1 MYYKGANML
10 HTLRQIVDADEKFRQ
25 MIRGISKQFYHQTVT
40 SDQIEAYISST
51 LGMDLKA
58 FFEQYLRDVRVPV
71 FEYSLEN
78 DVLKF
83 HWANCVVGFDMP
95 LKIAVN
101 NDTRFV
107 YPTTDW
113 KELKTD
119 AGSKIVTDKD
129 FYVTAK
135 NLGTK

>member
-1 MYYKGANML
+1 
-10 HTLRQIVDADEKFRQ
+10 
-25 MIRGISKQFYHQTVT
+25 
-40 SDQIEAYISST
+40 
-51 LGMDLKA
+51 
-58 FFEQYLRDVRVPV
+58 
-71 FEYSLEN
+71 
-78 DVLKF
+78 
-83 HWANCVVGFDMP
+83 VVGFDMP

-101 NDTRFV
+101 NNTRFV